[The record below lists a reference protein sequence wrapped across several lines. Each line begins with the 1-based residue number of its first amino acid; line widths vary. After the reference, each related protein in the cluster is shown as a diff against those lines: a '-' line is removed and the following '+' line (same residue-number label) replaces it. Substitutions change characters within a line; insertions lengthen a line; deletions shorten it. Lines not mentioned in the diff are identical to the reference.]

1 MSQHALERDVCV
13 PDGEA
18 VGNEE
23 VEAAKG
29 GDGRDEETDAD
40 RNLDTDQVRNKR
52 QFVSNPND

>member
-1 MSQHALERDVCV
+1 M

>member
-1 MSQHALERDVCV
+1 M

-40 RNLDTDQVRNKR
+40 RNLDQNQVRSKR
-52 QFVSNPND
+52 QILSN